1 MNKELL
7 NKIYKAAVYVR
18 LSREDG
24 SVAELKKDESNS
36 IANQKSLILQFI
48 EKQEN
53 IELVEVFEDD
63 GYSGVFF
70 DNRPDFL
77 RMLEFIEAGKIDTVI
92 VKDLSRLGRNY
103 VEAGR
108 TVQDFL
114 DVYELRLISIN
125 DRIDTI
131 DGDEK
136 VREIIIPFLNIVN
149 EQYARDISGKTRS
162 ALDSKC
168 REGQFIGSYAPF
180 GYKKSEENK
189 NKLVIDEIVAPIVQR
204 IFRMYISGVSA
215 KKIAMILEQE
225 HIPTPMDF
233 KREQGIR
240 CGNGFKTYKKSV
252 WEATTVFRILK
263 NEQYIGNLVQ
273 GKVSKKNFKQKKR
286 YTKSEEKWIRY
297 ENAHPAIINKL
308 DFEVVQ
314 QLLIEDVRRAHKDQ
328 DLSLFAGKVYCGDF
342 GEVMHKRTVKANGSD
357 YMYFRCSTHKKDKEA
372 CTQHNLS
379 EQLLVKIVKESIAV
393 QSKVL
398 RDIQSVM
405 EYCKAEW
412 DNEQIYEQL
421 EVKRISLEDSLKKQV
436 DRVRTLYED
445 VKDGLITKEEYLE
458 YKLGYQQKA
467 VELRNRIA
475 EIDDKIQNRKT
486 VITDDA
492 WMQRFLQ
499 YADMDGLDRTMVAQ
513 LIKSIYIYEDKRVKI
528 VFNYHDQFAEVLE
541 LLNEKNIIIGQEA
554 V

>member
-53 IELVEVFEDD
+53 IELVEVFVDD

-149 EQYARDISGKTRS
+149 EQYAWDISGKTRS

-189 NKLVIDEIVAPIVQR
+189 NKL
-204 IFRMYISGVSA
+204 
-215 KKIAMILEQE
+215 
-225 HIPTPMDF
+225 
-233 KREQGIR
+233 
-240 CGNGFKTYKKSV
+240 
-252 WEATTVFRILK
+252 
-263 NEQYIGNLVQ
+263 
-273 GKVSKKNFKQKKR
+273 
-286 YTKSEEKWIRY
+286 
-297 ENAHPAIINKL
+297 
-308 DFEVVQ
+308 
-314 QLLIEDVRRAHKDQ
+314 
-328 DLSLFAGKVYCGDF
+328 
-342 GEVMHKRTVKANGSD
+342 
-357 YMYFRCSTHKKDKEA
+357 
-372 CTQHNLS
+372 
-379 EQLLVKIVKESIAV
+379 
-393 QSKVL
+393 
-398 RDIQSVM
+398 
-405 EYCKAEW
+405 
-412 DNEQIYEQL
+412 
-421 EVKRISLEDSLKKQV
+421 
-436 DRVRTLYED
+436 
-445 VKDGLITKEEYLE
+445 
-458 YKLGYQQKA
+458 
-467 VELRNRIA
+467 
-475 EIDDKIQNRKT
+475 EID
-486 VITDDA
+486 
-492 WMQRFLQ
+492 
-499 YADMDGLDRTMVAQ
+499 
-513 LIKSIYIYEDKRVKI
+513 
-528 VFNYHDQFAEVLE
+528 
-541 LLNEKNIIIGQEA
+541 
-554 V
+554 

>member
-1 MNKELL
+1 
-7 NKIYKAAVYVR
+7 
-18 LSREDG
+18 
-24 SVAELKKDESNS
+24 
-36 IANQKSLILQFI
+36 
-48 EKQEN
+48 
-53 IELVEVFEDD
+53 
-63 GYSGVFF
+63 
-70 DNRPDFL
+70 
-77 RMLEFIEAGKIDTVI
+77 
-92 VKDLSRLGRNY
+92 
-103 VEAGR
+103 
-108 TVQDFL
+108 
-114 DVYELRLISIN
+114 
-125 DRIDTI
+125 
-131 DGDEK
+131 
-136 VREIIIPFLNIVN
+136 
-149 EQYARDISGKTRS
+149 
-162 ALDSKC
+162 
-168 REGQFIGSYAPF
+168 
-180 GYKKSEENK
+180 
-189 NKLVIDEIVAPIVQR
+189 
-204 IFRMYISGVSA
+204 
-215 KKIAMILEQE
+215 
-225 HIPTPMDF
+225 
-233 KREQGIR
+233 
-240 CGNGFKTYKKSV
+240 
-252 WEATTVFRILK
+252 
-263 NEQYIGNLVQ
+263 
-273 GKVSKKNFKQKKR
+273 
-286 YTKSEEKWIRY
+286 
-297 ENAHPAIINKL
+297 
-308 DFEVVQ
+308 
-314 QLLIEDVRRAHKDQ
+314 
-328 DLSLFAGKVYCGDF
+328 
-342 GEVMHKRTVKANGSD
+342 MHKRTVKAKGCD

-475 EIDDKIQNRKT
+475 EIDDKIHNRKT

-541 LLNEKNIIIGQEA
+541 LLNEKNIIIEQEA